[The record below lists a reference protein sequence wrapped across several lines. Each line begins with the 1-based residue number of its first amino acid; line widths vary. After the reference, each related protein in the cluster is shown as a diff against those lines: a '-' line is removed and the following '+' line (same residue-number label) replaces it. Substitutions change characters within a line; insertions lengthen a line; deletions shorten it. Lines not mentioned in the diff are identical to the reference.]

1 MKTAFVY
8 ALLISFTV
16 LNHAYSAEGPTPF
29 AGPDSLPS
37 HQSAPFRR
45 TLLASQPAPRFLPRF
60 HTVFVKPGKNQSAD
74 TLVKGVFFLPTLG
87 IDEKTITVKAGDAIL
102 QAGKDYQYNPV
113 ANRIQLIN
121 PAVLRSDEPI
131 EITYNTDPF
140 ERAN

>member
-8 ALLISFTV
+8 APLISFTV

-45 TLLASQPAPRFLPRF
+45 TLLVSQSAPRF
-60 HTVFVKPGKNQSAD
+60 HTVFIKPGKNQSVD
-74 TLVKGVFFLPTLG
+74 TLEQGAFFLPTLG

-121 PAVLRSDEPI
+121 PAALRSDEPI

>member
-1 MKTAFVY
+1 MKTAFLF
-8 ALLISFTV
+8 ALLISVTV
-16 LNHAYSAEGPTPF
+16 LNHAYSAGEPTPF

-37 HQSAPFRR
+37 HQPAPFRPMF
-45 TLLASQPAPRFLPRF
+45 LIPQPALRFLPRF

-74 TLVKGVFFLPTLG
+74 TLIKGAFFLPTLG

-113 ANRIQLIN
+113 ANRIQLIY
-121 PAVLRSDEPI
+121 PAALRSDEPI